1 MKVTKLAETLRS
13 EIANDILTFIG
24 ILQNDLDAIVSA
36 KNICDIL
43 EDNHNIP
50 VYGMT
55 PANNTFW
62 GYDTFLRLP
71 ISTIGGLKP
80 ISTQPSFMEFSI
92 KLIAD
97 SNKFKHKYFDPFEYL
112 EFNILTIGYSSDGTE
127 MVHSLHLDR
136 HPDNSQSV
144 DPHPK
149 YHFQFGGRKLE
160 EKITDYGQ
168 GMFFDTPRM
177 MHHPMDFI
185 LGMDFIL
192 SNYYSDIWN
201 HVKEN
206 NHEYNSLIGKYQ
218 DIVMKPYF
226 YSIADHWNI
235 RTPFNKRAWNTQD
248 ICPQVVVR
256 P

>member
-1 MKVTKLAETLRS
+1 MEATKKAQSIRIDT
-13 EIANDILTFIG
+13 ANDILTFIQ
-24 ILQNDLDAIVSA
+24 ILENDLDAIASA

-43 EDNHNIP
+43 EDKHKIP
-50 VYGMT
+50 IYGMT
-55 PANNTFW
+55 PANNNYW
-62 GYDTFLRLP
+62 GYETHIRLP
-71 ISTIGGLKP
+71 ISKIDGLKP
-80 ISTQPSFMEFSI
+80 ISTQPAVLEFSI

-97 SNKFKHKYFDPFEYL
+97 SNKFNDQYCDPFIYL
-112 EFNILTIGYSSDGTE
+112 EFNILTIGYCSSKE
-127 MVHSLHLDR
+127 MIHSLHLDR
-136 HPDNSQSV
+136 HPDNSHSN

-160 EKITDYGQ
+160 EKITEYGQ

-201 HVKEN
+201 NLHN
-206 NHEYNSLIGKYQ
+206 SNHEYNSLIGKYQ

-226 YSIADHWNI
+226 NSMANHWNI
-235 RTPFNKRAWNTQD
+235 RTPFEHRDWNTQD
-248 ICPQVVVR
+248 ICPQVVTR